1 VARQYET
8 SAALSSV
15 SGGSQRT
22 AGVSHVAR
30 GQRDLQE
37 ISVGAGVLVRT
48 RSWQTSPRP
57 CRLKAERTSPP
68 MPHKCCS
75 PTFSTSLHDV

>member
-30 GQRDLQE
+30 GKRDLQE
-37 ISVGAGVLVRT
+37 ISVGAGVL
-48 RSWQTSPRP
+48 
-57 CRLKAERTSPP
+57 
-68 MPHKCCS
+68 
-75 PTFSTSLHDV
+75 